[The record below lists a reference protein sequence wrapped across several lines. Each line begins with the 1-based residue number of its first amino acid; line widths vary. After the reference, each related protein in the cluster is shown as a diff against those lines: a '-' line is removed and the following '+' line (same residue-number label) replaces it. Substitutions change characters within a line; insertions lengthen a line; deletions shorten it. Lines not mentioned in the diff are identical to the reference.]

1 VGRSVTNPSKQKGTA
16 AERKVRDWFR
26 SLHWPHAKRLVPEG
40 SRDPG
45 DIQLGDGIPVTIE
58 VKDWA
63 KYSLAEWWAETQIE
77 RDNNGH
83 EVGLVIFKRA
93 GKGNPRDW
101 FVLMDGA
108 TVAHLLHRAGY
119 LPGYV
124 APPVVEEMAA

>member
-1 VGRSVTNPSKQKGTA
+1 MTNRAKQKGTK
-16 AERKVRDWFR
+16 AEREVRDWLK
-26 SLHWPHAKRLVPEG
+26 SLHWPHAKRLVTAG
-40 SRDPG
+40 RYDGG
-45 DIQLGDGIPVTIE
+45 DVALGDGIPVTIE

-63 KYSLAEWWAETQIE
+63 KYSLAEWWAEAQTE

-83 EVGLVIFKRA
+83 DIGLVVFKRA
-93 GKGNPRDW
+93 GCGKPRDW

-124 APPVVEEMAA
+124 APVVEELAA